1 MTSLE
6 SRMKLLEE
14 TMTDL
19 APPPDPTVAS
29 PEQAVDAD
37 KARRPGNPMEHVP
50 APIANAHWLTPDQQ
64 PAVPGLL
71 VDPSRTLTC
80 TFGTQQPPRGL
91 SGMLRRAAYRLPDYR
106 MRRWAMLIFADRV
119 DALESRLAR
128 TARHPATWLA
138 IAGTVMLLV
147 QLRRRV

>member
-14 TMTDL
+14 TMNDL
-19 APPPDPTVAS
+19 APSQEQAVAL
-29 PEQAVDAD
+29 PEHAVDAD
-37 KARRPGNPMEHVP
+37 KARRPGHPMEQGP
-50 APIANAHWLTPDQQ
+50 EPIANAHWLKPDQQ

-80 TFGTQQPPRGL
+80 TFGTQHPPRGL
-91 SGMLRRAAYRLPDYR
+91 SGVLRRAAYRLPDYR

-119 DALESRLAR
+119 DTLESGLAR
-128 TARHPATWLA
+128 AARNPASWFA
-138 IAGTVMLLV
+138 IAGMVMLLV
-147 QLRRRV
+147 QLRRRA

>member
-14 TMTDL
+14 TMNDF
-19 APPPDPTVAS
+19 APSPDPSAPS

-37 KARRPGNPMEHVP
+37 KARRPGHPMEQGP
-50 APIANAHWLTPDQQ
+50 APMANAHWLKPDQQ

-71 VDPSRTLTC
+71 VDPSRTLSC
-80 TFGTQQPPRGL
+80 TFGTQHPPRGL
-91 SGMLRRAAYRLPDYR
+91 SGALRRAAYRLPDYR
-106 MRRWAMLIFADRV
+106 MRRWAMLIFADRI

-128 TARHPATWLA
+128 SARHPASWLA
-138 IAGTVMLLV
+138 IAGAVMLLV
-147 QLRRRV
+147 QLRRRA